1 MKSGIADLIP
11 TVLSYHFCR
20 QDKAYHQFKNLK
32 YFINM
37 NGIKINVY
45 GKVFKEICDNYDG
58 AEHFTYERIE
68 EIFSHEK
75 LCVEEVIYF

>member
-11 TVLSYHFCR
+11 TVHSYQFCR
-20 QDKAYHQFKNLK
+20 QYKAYHQFKNLE

-45 GKVFKEICDNYDG
+45 GKVFKEICDKHDG
-58 AEHFTYERIE
+58 GRALY
-68 EIFSHEK
+68 
-75 LCVEEVIYF
+75 L